1 VKIANIHK
9 MFSLYDYRR
18 ELLEH
23 SEIFQLLAD
32 RTNGWAYAIVFV
44 VCRRL
49 WRYVLWLHSAS

>member
-1 VKIANIHK
+1 

-32 RTNGWAYAIVFV
+32 RTNG
-44 VCRRL
+44 
-49 WRYVLWLHSAS
+49 